1 MNMVD
6 CWVMGPGRIVVAF
19 EHEGL
24 RVNKWVRSK
33 ALAAGVPVNEEEEVA
48 NLTLQIIQCA
58 KEAARDLG
66 LK

>member
-1 MNMVD
+1 MNIAN

-24 RVNKWVRSK
+24 RVNKWVRSE
-33 ALAAGVPVNEEEEVA
+33 ALASGGPVNEEEEVA
-48 NLTLQIIQCA
+48 NLTHQMLKCA
-58 KEAARDLG
+58 REAAQDLG